1 MEVYDL
7 IRTLGV
13 KEEQYEEIL
22 RGLTAAPDVIDMECE
37 TGKNCGGEIT
47 IRCFED
53 FRLKGYIT
61 TDEARIVPEKGRFA
75 GAPFRLV
82 FGVDTAGLEDGDVVT
97 GNICVETNG
106 GAVSIPVRVCI
117 RDMAARSSCGSI
129 ETLEDFGIL
138 AQENYEEALRLFR
151 SPAFQRIL
159 AGKDRCFRALYRG
172 LSRNPVTYS
181 RMEEFLIAAGIKNPV
196 VLTADTS
203 ERRLFDLRESVQ
215 ENITIHRSGWG
226 GIEITAE
233 AEGDFIE
240 LPRRK
245 LYVDDFVGSI
255 CEFGFVIRKE
265 RLGNGRNYGRVIL
278 SSCNFSA
285 EIPVVASS
293 YGELGVDV
301 TIVSQKN
308 KVRLTSLYL
317 DYVMDRIDIK
327 TFYSETKKLLA
338 FIRETESLTMSC
350 ELYEAY
356 VEELGGKRAEA
367 RRILQEISRRS
378 FKEESLENRAAFFYI
393 SHITGL
399 LDPAKVDI
407 AQRIREMQQRK
418 QESLLLAWILFR
430 VDPDLLRNP
439 SKKMRYMEKLY
450 ASGTRSPILYMEA
463 IYLIR
468 RDGNNLRRM
477 NSFMR
482 SVLLFA
488 VNAGM
493 LSEDMARRAAHL
505 ADNEKSFTGIM
516 YRVLSGAYEY
526 HPLPE
531 VLEAVCKLLM
541 KSMSLGPEY
550 FRWFRLAVEHE
561 IRITRIYEFYIE
573 TLPENYQR
581 PLPTSVLRYFALNNM
596 LSDRKKALLYANIIM
611 NREADRRTYAIY
623 EPIMRDFAE
632 RMLSEGRLDPQ
643 YAIIYRNFITDVVD
657 TDDGEMIAPILF
669 TNRIYTDDP
678 RMREIIVVHEEME
691 EEERWPIRGGESYIR
706 RYTDRAAILFA
717 DWLDNRYASGIAF
730 SEEPLLAE
738 RSLADACIEHH
749 VTFPGLILHECVDND
764 GNILTGDGR
773 SELLG
778 RAAASDV
785 FTEEFCR
792 EIRRTLLKELMSGE
806 DREALGKFVRGLSI
820 ETLTGSDRVLVISA
834 MIRCGLMREAFDV
847 IRAIGAEG
855 VDPRL
860 LVRIVEYEI
869 AEHDFLENEDLLL
882 LCAYVFRQGKFGE
895 HMLEYL
901 AEYFSGSL
909 SEMLLVRE
917 SAADFFVD
925 TKRIEERILGR
936 AAFTGRLLPEKS
948 DILANYRE
956 HGGNRKV
963 VRGYL
968 LMESD
973 RCFRAR
979 TKISDYS
986 AAFIEKTI
994 RTGEK
999 TDLIMRLAL
1008 LLYYSKKKKL
1018 GMREEEIAELL
1029 LAECASKNL
1038 RFAFF
1043 QDLPGE
1049 LTTLFEI
1056 EDRIFIEQDAD
1067 PDAAVTLYYRMSSD
1081 EEAFR
1086 STPMTQIYN
1095 GIFSREFVLFYG
1107 ENMEYYIVMEEDGE
1121 ETRTE
1126 VRVSSARSV
1135 DMHGRSRYQL
1145 INQMLAAKEAG
1156 DLGTLR
1162 EKVREYRRA
1171 EQVVD
1176 AVFELEEEF

>member
-1 MEVYDL
+1 M

-22 RGLTAAPDVIDMECE
+22 RGLTAAPDFIDLECE
-37 TGKNCGGEIT
+37 TGKTCGGEIV
-47 IRCFED
+47 IRCSED

-82 FGVDTAGLEDGDVVT
+82 FGVDTAGLQDGDSVT

-106 GAVSIPVRVCI
+106 GAVSIPVRVRI
-117 RDMAARSSCGSI
+117 RDMIARSSFGSI
-129 ETLEDFGIL
+129 ETVEDFGTL
-138 AQENYEEALRLFR
+138 ARENYEEALRLFR
-151 SPAFQRIL
+151 SPAFRRIL
-159 AGKDRCFRALYRG
+159 TGRDRRYMALYRG
-172 LSRNPVTYS
+172 LSKNPVTYS
-181 RMEEFLIAAGIKNPV
+181 RMEEFLIASGIKDPV
-196 VLTADTS
+196 ILTADTS

-265 RLGNGRNYGRVIL
+265 RLGSGRNYGRVML
-278 SSCNFSA
+278 SAYNFSA
-285 EIPVVASS
+285 EIPVVASAH
-293 YGELGVDV
+293 GELGVDM
-301 TIVSQKN
+301 TLISQKN
-308 KVRLTSLYL
+308 RIRLTSLYL
-317 DYVMDRIDIK
+317 DYVMDRINVK

-338 FIRETESLTMSC
+338 FIRESGNQSIGC
-350 ELYEAY
+350 ALYEAY
-356 VEELGGKRAEA
+356 VEELGGNRPEA
-367 RRILQEISRRS
+367 RKILQEISRKS
-378 FKEESLENRAAFFYI
+378 FKEESLENRAAFFYL

-407 AQRIREMQQRK
+407 AVRIREMQQRK
-418 QESLLLAWILFR
+418 QESFLLTWILFR

-450 ASGTRSPILYMEA
+450 ASGCRSPLLYMEA

-488 VNAGM
+488 VGAGM
-493 LSEDMARRAAHL
+493 ISEDMARRAAHL
-505 ADNEKSFTGIM
+505 SDNEKSFTGIM
-516 YRVLSGAYEY
+516 YRVLAGAYEY

-550 FRWFRLAVEHE
+550 FKWFRLAVEHE

-573 TLPENYQR
+573 TMPENYQK
-581 PLPTSVLRYFALNNM
+581 PLPTSVLRYFAMNNM
-596 LSDRKKALLYANIIM
+596 LSDRKKALLYANIIR
-611 NREADRRTYAIY
+611 NRQADRRTYAIY
-623 EPIMRDFAE
+623 EPTMRDFAE

-643 YAIIYRNFITDVVD
+643 YAILYQNFITDVVD
-657 TDDGEMIAPILF
+657 SDDGGMIAPFLF

-678 RMREIIVVHEEME
+678 RMREVIVVHEEME
-691 EEERWPIRGGESYIR
+691 GEERWPVRGGEAYIR
-706 RYTDRAAILFA
+706 RYTGRAAILFS

-730 SEEPLLAE
+730 SEEPLL
-738 RSLADACIEHH
+738 SGGGLADACIRHH
-749 VTFPGLILHECVDND
+749 VTFPGLILHACVDD
-764 GNILTGDGR
+764 EGNVLTGGGKDR
-773 SELLG
+773 LLG
-778 RAAASDV
+778 EASVSDA
-785 FTEEFCR
+785 FTEEFR
-792 EIRRTLLKELMSGE
+792 KNVRRTRLAELMSEG
-806 DREALGKFVRGLSI
+806 DQEAVERFVAGIPVDSLA
-820 ETLTGSDRVLVISA
+820 GSDRVMVIEA
-834 MIRCGLMREAFDV
+834 MIRCGLMGKAFEV
-847 IRAIGAEG
+847 IRTLGAEG

-860 LVRIVEYEI
+860 LVRLVEHEI
-869 AEHDFLENEDLLL
+869 AEQDFLENEDLLL
-882 LCAYVFRQGKFGE
+882 LCAAVFRQGKFGE

-901 AEYFSGSL
+901 AEYFSGNL
-909 SEMLLVRE
+909 NEMLLVRE

-925 TKRIEERILGR
+925 TKGIEERILAR
-936 AAFTGRLLPEKS
+936 ATFTGRLLPEKS

-956 HGGNRKV
+956 HGGNRRV

-979 TKISDYS
+979 AKISDYS
-986 AAFIEKTI
+986 AAFIEKSI

-999 TDLIMRLAL
+999 TDLIMKLAL
-1008 LLYYSKKKKL
+1008 LLYYSKKEKL
-1018 GMREEEIAELL
+1018 GIREEEMIEPL

-1043 QDLPGE
+1043 RDLPAG
-1049 LTTLFEI
+1049 LTALYEI
-1056 EDRIFIEQDAD
+1056 EDRVFIEQDAD
-1067 PDAAVTLYYRMSSD
+1067 PNAAVTLYYRMSSD
-1081 EEAFR
+1081 GEAFR
-1086 STPMTQIYN
+1086 STPMTQIYQ

-1107 ENMEYYIVMEEDGE
+1107 ESMEYYIVTEEDGE
-1121 ETRTE
+1121 EKRTE

-1145 INQMLAAKEAG
+1145 INQMLAAMAADDTE
-1156 DLGTLR
+1156 TQR
-1162 EKVREYRRA
+1162 EKIREYRRA

>member
-1 MEVYDL
+1 M

-13 KEEQYEEIL
+13 KEEQFEEIL
-22 RGLTAAPDVIDMECE
+22 RGLTAAPDFIDMECG
-37 TGKNCGGEIT
+37 TGKTCSGEIT

-53 FRLKGYIT
+53 FRLKGYIS
-61 TDEARIVPEKGRFA
+61 TDEARIVPEKSRFA

-82 FGVDTAGLEDGDVVT
+82 FGVDTAGLQDGDVVT

-106 GAVSIPVRVCI
+106 GAVSIPVRVCV
-117 RDMAARSSCGSI
+117 RDLIAQSSYGSI
-129 ETLEDFGIL
+129 ETLEDFGVL
-138 AQENYEEALRLFR
+138 AQGNYEEALRLFR
-151 SPAFQRIL
+151 SPAFQKIL
-159 AGKDRCFRALYRG
+159 SGKDRRFRALYRG

-181 RMEEFLIAAGIKNPV
+181 RMEEFLIASGIKKPV

-215 ENITIHRSGWG
+215 ENVTIHRSGWG

-265 RLGNGRNYGRVIL
+265 KLGNGINYGKVLL
-278 SSCNFSA
+278 SAYNFNA
-285 EIPVVASS
+285 EIPVMASS
-293 YGELGVDV
+293 HGELRVDM
-301 TIVSQKN
+301 TIISQKN
-308 KVRLTSLYL
+308 RVRLTSLYL
-317 DYVMDRIDIK
+317 DYLMDRIDVK
-327 TFYSETKKLLA
+327 TFYSQTKKLLVH
-338 FIRETESLTMSC
+338 IRETESLSMSC

-356 VEELGGKRAEA
+356 VEELGGNRTEA
-367 RRILQEISRRS
+367 RKIVQEISRRS
-378 FKEESLENRAAFFYI
+378 FKEEPLENRAAFFYI
-393 SHITGL
+393 GYITGL

-407 AQRIREMQQRK
+407 ALKIREMQQRK
-418 QESLLLAWILFR
+418 QESLLLTWILFR
-430 VDPDLLRNP
+430 VDPDLLRSP

-450 ASGTRSPILYMEA
+450 ASGCRSPILYMEA

-477 NSFMR
+477 NAFMR

-493 LSEDMARRAAHL
+493 ISEDMARRAAHL
-505 ADNEKSFTGIM
+505 SDNEKSFTGIM
-516 YRVLSGAYEY
+516 YRVLAGAYEY
-526 HPLPE
+526 HPLPD

-541 KSMSLGPEY
+541 KSMTLGPEY
-550 FRWFRLAVEHE
+550 FKWFRLAVEHE

-573 TLPENYQR
+573 TMPENYQK
-581 PLPTSVLRYFALNNM
+581 PLPRSVLRYFAMNNM
-596 LSDRKKALLYANIIM
+596 LSDRKKALLYANIIK
-611 NREADRRTYAIY
+611 NRQADRRTYAIY
-623 EPIMRDFAE
+623 EPTMRDFAE
-632 RMLSEGRLDPQ
+632 RMLSDGRLDPQ
-643 YAIIYRNFITDVVD
+643 YAILYQNFITDVVD
-657 TDDGEMIAPILF
+657 SEDGELIAPVLF
-669 TNRIYTDDP
+669 TSRVYTDDP
-678 RMREIIVVHEEME
+678 RMREVIVVHEEME
-691 EEERWPIRGGESYIR
+691 GEERWPVRGGEAYIR

-730 SEEPLLAE
+730 SEEPLLSE
-738 RSLADACIEHH
+738 KGLADACILQR
-749 VTFPGLILHECVDND
+749 VRFPGLILHACVDEE
-764 GNILTGDGR
+764 GNVLSGEEK
-773 SELLG
+773 SELLE
-778 RAAASDV
+778 AAVASDA
-785 FTEEFCR
+785 FTEDFRR
-792 EIRRTLLKELMSGE
+792 EIRRTRLAELISGG
-806 DREALGKFVRGLSI
+806 DREALEQFLNGLPVEDLS
-820 ETLTGSDRVLVISA
+820 GRDRVMVIGA
-834 MIRCGLMREAFDV
+834 MIGCGLMGKAFEV
-847 IRAIGAEG
+847 IRTLGAEG
-855 VDPRL
+855 IDPRL
-860 LVRIVEYEI
+860 LVRLVEYEI
-869 AEHDFLENEDLLL
+869 AEHDFLENEDILL

-925 TKRIEERILGR
+925 TKGIEERILSR
-936 AAFTGRLLPEKS
+936 ATFTGRLLPEKS

-999 TDLIMRLAL
+999 TDLIMKLAL
-1008 LLYYSKKKKL
+1008 LLCYSKKEKL
-1018 GMREEEIAELL
+1018 GMREEEIAESL

-1043 QDLPGE
+1043 RDLPGR
-1049 LTTLFEI
+1049 LTSLYEI
-1056 EDRIFIEQDAD
+1056 EDRVFIEHDAD
-1067 PDAAVTLYYRMSSD
+1067 PNALVTLYYRMSMDD
-1081 EEAFR
+1081 ESFR
-1086 STPMTQIYN
+1086 STPMTQIYK

-1107 ENMEYYIVMEEDGE
+1107 ESMEYYIVTEEDGA

-1126 VRVSSARSV
+1126 VRVTSARSV

-1145 INQMLAAKEAG
+1145 INQMLAAREAG
-1156 DLGTLR
+1156 NLDVLR
-1162 EKVREYRRA
+1162 EKIREYRRA

>member
-1 MEVYDL
+1 M

-22 RGLTAAPDVIDMECE
+22 RGLTASPDFIDMECE
-37 TGKNCGGEIT
+37 TGKTCGGEIT

-82 FGVDTAGLEDGDVVT
+82 FGIDTAGLQDGDAVT

-117 RDMAARSSCGSI
+117 RDLIAQSSFGSI
-129 ETLEDFGIL
+129 ETLGEFGIL
-138 AQENYEEALRLFR
+138 ARENYEEALRLFR
-151 SPAFQRIL
+151 SPSFGRIL
-159 AGKDRCFRALYRG
+159 AGKDRRFRALYRG
-172 LSRNPVTYS
+172 LSKNPVTYS
-181 RMEEFLIAAGIKNPV
+181 RMEEFLIASGIKDPV
-196 VLTADTS
+196 VLTADCS

-215 ENITIHRSGWG
+215 ENITIHKSGWG

-265 RLGNGRNYGRVIL
+265 KLGSGRNYGRIL
-278 SSCNFSA
+278 LNSYNFSA
-285 EIPVVASS
+285 EIPVVASAH
-293 YGELGVDV
+293 GELGVDM

-308 KVRLTSLYL
+308 RIRLTSLYL
-317 DYVMDRIDIK
+317 EYVMDRIDIR

-338 FIRETESLTMSC
+338 FIRESGSLPMSC

-356 VEELGGKRAEA
+356 TEELGGNRAEA
-367 RRILQEISRRS
+367 RRIIQEISRRS

-399 LDPAKVDI
+399 LDPARVDI
-407 AQRIREMQQRK
+407 AARIREMQQRR
-418 QESLLLAWILFR
+418 QESLLITWILFR

-450 ASGTRSPILYMEA
+450 AAGCRSPILYMEA

-477 NSFMR
+477 NAFMR

-493 LSEDMARRAAHL
+493 ISRDMASRAAHL
-505 ADNEKSFTGIM
+505 SDNEKSFTGIM

-531 VLEAVCKLLM
+531 VLEAICKLLM
-541 KSMSLGPEY
+541 KSMTLGPEY
-550 FRWFRLAVEHE
+550 FKWFRLAVEHE

-573 TLPENYQR
+573 TMPENYQK
-581 PLPTSVLRYFALNNM
+581 PLPTSVLRYFAMNNM
-596 LSDRKKALLYANIIM
+596 LSDRKKALLFANIIR
-611 NREADRRTYAIY
+611 NRQTDRRTYLLY
-623 EPIMRDFAE
+623 EPTMRDFAE

-643 YAIIYRNFITDVVD
+643 YAVLYQNFISDVVD
-657 TDDGEMIAPILF
+657 TDDGEMIAPVLF

-678 RMREIIVVHEEME
+678 RMREVIVVHEEME
-691 EEERWPIRGGESYIR
+691 GEERWPIRGGEAYIR
-706 RYTDRAAILFA
+706 RYTGRAAILFA
-717 DWLDNRYASGIAF
+717 DWLDNRYASGIAYR
-730 SEEPLLAE
+730 EEPLLSERGLAE
-738 RSLADACIEHH
+738 ACVRCH
-749 VTFPGLILHECVDND
+749 VTFPGLILHECVDEE
-764 GNILTGDGR
+764 GNVRTGEAQSG
-773 SELLG
+773 LL
-778 RAAASDV
+778 AEAVSSDV
-785 FTEEFCR
+785 FTEEFR
-792 EIRRTLLKELMSGE
+792 AEIRRTRLAELMAGG
-806 DREALGKFVRGLSI
+806 DQEALGKFVAGFPFESVSGR
-820 ETLTGSDRVLVISA
+820 DRILLISA
-834 MIRCGLMREAFDV
+834 MIGSGLMGKAFEV
-847 IRAIGAEG
+847 IRAVGADG
-855 VDPRL
+855 VDVRL
-860 LVRIVEYEI
+860 LVRLVEYEI
-869 AEHDFLENEDLLL
+869 TEHEYAEDEDLLL
-882 LCAYVFRQGKFGE
+882 LCAAVFRQGKFGE

-901 AEYFSGSL
+901 AEYFGGSL

-925 TKRIEERILGR
+925 TRGIEERILSR
-936 AAFTGRLLPEKS
+936 ATFTGRLLPEKS

-956 HGGNRKV
+956 HGGNSRV

-979 TKISDYS
+979 IKISNYS
-986 AAFIEKTI
+986 AAFIEKSI

-999 TDLIMRLAL
+999 TDLIMKLAL
-1008 LLYYSKKKKL
+1008 LLYYAKQEKT
-1018 GMREEEIAELL
+1018 GMREEEIIEAL
-1029 LAECASKNL
+1029 LAECASMNL

-1043 QDLPGE
+1043 RDLPGR
-1049 LTTLFEI
+1049 LTALYEI
-1056 EDRIFIEQDAD
+1056 EDRVFIEHDAD
-1067 PDAAVTLYYRMSSD
+1067 PDASVTLYYRMSSD
-1081 EEAFR
+1081 AGTFR

-1107 ENMEYYIVMEEDGE
+1107 ESMEYYIVTEEDGME
-1121 ETRTE
+1121 IRTE
-1126 VRVSSARSV
+1126 VRQASARSV

-1145 INQMLAAKEAG
+1145 INQMLAAEAAG
-1156 DLGTLR
+1156 DLETLR
-1162 EKVREYRRA
+1162 EKIREYRRA
-1171 EQVVD
+1171 GQVVD

>member
-1 MEVYDL
+1 M

-13 KEEQYEEIL
+13 KEEQFEEIL
-22 RGLTAAPDVIDMECE
+22 RGLTAAPDFIDMECE
-37 TGKNCGGEIT
+37 TGKVCGGEIT

-61 TDEARIVPEKGRFA
+61 TDESRIVPEKERFA

-82 FGVDTAGLEDGDVVT
+82 FGVDTAGLQDGDVVT

-106 GAVSIPVRVCI
+106 GAVSIPVRVCV
-117 RDMAARSSCGSI
+117 RDMIMHSACGDI
-129 ETLEDFGIL
+129 RTLEDFGAL
-138 AQENYEEALRLFR
+138 ARDNYEEALRLFR
-151 SPAFQRIL
+151 SPAFQKIL
-159 AGKDRCFRALYRG
+159 EGNDRRFRALYRG
-172 LSRNPVTYS
+172 LSKNPVTYS
-181 RMEEFLIAAGIKNPV
+181 RMEEFLIASGIKKPV

-215 ENITIHRSGWG
+215 ENVTIHRSGWG

-265 RLGNGRNYGRVIL
+265 KLGIGRNYGRVL
-278 SSCNFSA
+278 LNAYNFSA

-293 YGELGVDV
+293 HGELGVDM

-317 DYVMDRIDIK
+317 DYLMDRIDVK
-327 TFYSETKKLLA
+327 TFCSETRKLLS
-338 FIRETESLTMSC
+338 FIRETESLPMSF

-356 VEELGGKRAEA
+356 VRELGGNRTEA
-367 RRILQEISRRS
+367 RKIMQEISRRS
-378 FKEESLENRAAFFYI
+378 FKEEPLENRAAFFYI
-393 SHITGL
+393 GYITGM
-399 LDPAKVDI
+399 LDPTKVDI
-407 AQRIREMQQRK
+407 ALKIREMQQRK

-439 SKKMRYMEKLY
+439 SKKMRYMEKLF
-450 ASGTRSPILYMEA
+450 ASGCRSPILYMEA

-477 NSFMR
+477 NAFMR

-493 LSEDMARRAAHL
+493 ISEDMARRAAHL
-505 ADNEKSFTGIM
+505 SDNEKSFTGIM
-516 YRVLSGAYEY
+516 YRILGGAYEY

-531 VLEAVCKLLM
+531 VLEAICKLLM
-541 KSMSLGPEY
+541 KSMSLGTEY
-550 FRWFRLAVEHE
+550 FKWFRLAVEHE

-573 TLPENYQR
+573 TMPENYQK
-581 PLPTSVLRYFALNNM
+581 PLPTSVLRYFAMNNM
-596 LSDRKKALLYANIIM
+596 LSDRKKALLYANIIR
-611 NREADRRTYAIY
+611 NRSADRRTYALY
-623 EPIMRDFAE
+623 ESTMRDFAE

-643 YAIIYRNFITDVVD
+643 YAILYQNFITEVVD
-657 TDDGEMIAPILF
+657 RDDGELIAPILF
-669 TNRIYTDDP
+669 TSRVYTDDP
-678 RMREIIVVHEEME
+678 RMREVIVVHEEMQ
-691 EEERWPIRGGESYIR
+691 EEERWLIRGGEAYIR
-706 RYTDRAAILFA
+706 RYTDRAAILFS

-730 SEEPLLAE
+730 SEEPLLSE
-738 RSLADACIEHH
+738 SGLADACILRH
-749 VTFPGLILHECVDND
+749 VTFPGLILHACVDHE
-764 GNILTGDGR
+764 GNVQAGEGK
-773 SELLG
+773 SGLLG
-778 RAAASDV
+778 IAASDEA
-785 FTEEFCR
+785 FTEGFR
-792 EIRRTLLKELMSGE
+792 QEIRRRRLKELIAGG
-806 DREALGKFVRGLSI
+806 DREALEQFIGELPVESLC
-820 ETLTGSDRVLVISA
+820 GSDRIMVIGA
-834 MIRCGLMREAFDV
+834 MIGCGLMGRAFEA
-847 IRAIGAEG
+847 IRTLGPEG

-860 LVRIVEYEI
+860 LVRLVEFEI

-901 AEYFSGSL
+901 AEYFSGNL

-925 TKRIEERILGR
+925 TKGIEERILSR
-936 AAFTGRLLPEKS
+936 ATFTGRLLPEKS

-986 AAFIEKTI
+986 AAFIQKSI

-999 TDLIMRLAL
+999 TDLIMKLAL
-1008 LLYYSKKKKL
+1008 LLYYSKQEKI
-1018 GMREEEIAELL
+1018 GMREEEVTESL

-1043 QDLPGE
+1043 RDLPAE
-1049 LTTLFEI
+1049 LTSLYEI
-1056 EDRIFIEQDAD
+1056 EDRVFIEQDAD
-1067 PDAAVTLYYRMSSD
+1067 PNAAVTLYYRMSA
-1081 EEAFR
+1081 EGEAFR
-1086 STPMTQIYN
+1086 STPMIQIYK

-1107 ENMEYYIVMEEDGE
+1107 ESMEYYIVTEEEGA

-1145 INQMLAAKEAG
+1145 INQMLAAMAAG
-1156 DLGTLR
+1156 DTEALR
-1162 EKVREYRRA
+1162 DKVREYRRA